1 MKQVKKSTVAA
12 NIVVISL
19 TILIFLGFLGNPY
32 TMITGALAFCA
43 AVAAII
49 GLSLLKTEE

>member
-32 TMITGALAFCA
+32 TMMTGALAFCA